1 VPFSLVELRFR
12 FSDYTFAGND
22 PPLLVEVLVGRRS
35 LLVNANPIPLQ
46 MFQECGETV
55 IRVPLSVEDVF
66 LPDVILSVVLKN
78 SDQGAIKIQAIAVLD
93 TFEQPAPT
101 IEARHAETF
110 DEAGIEVDLSLPLG
124 ALRSMMN
131 GALGGLVASQ
141 GAELARKVAAAHR
154 KTREARE
161 AMEAAGASPEA
172 SSSPPEA
179 PAEEPTP

>member
-1 VPFSLVELRFR
+1 VPFSPVELCFR
-12 FSDYTFAGND
+12 FETSDIFSD
-22 PPLLVEVLVGRRS
+22 PPLLAEVLVGRRS
-35 LLVNANPIPLQ
+35 LLVNATPIPLTMLHQ
-46 MFQECGETV
+46 TGQAV
-55 IRVPLSVEDVF
+55 IRVPLTVEDVF

-78 SDQGAIKIQAIAVLD
+78 ASKARIKAEAIAVLD

-101 IEARHAETF
+101 INTRHAETF